1 MTLSELWMTFWK
13 VLGIQNNQK
22 MYLKFEVVKPKKTS
36 YVGPDQ
42 LESKGSKGLLY

>member
-1 MTLSELWMTFWK
+1 
-13 VLGIQNNQK
+13 

-42 LESKGSKGLLY
+42 LESKGSIIY